1 MEGSG
6 ATIPPAGGPGNGPVE
21 WRLEGPL
28 IPHPGNVFVVSA
40 PSGAGKSTLVQ
51 RLVASVPDLRFS
63 ISFTTRKPRPG
74 EVNGRD
80 YFFVDEA
87 RFDAMVREGGF
98 VEWVEVYGHRYGT
111 GRAWLEEQLAS
122 GVDILLDIETTGALN
137 LRRAIPDAQ
146 MIFILPPSAAALE
159 QRLRGRG
166 KDSDEQVAIRLKHA
180 RHEME
185 LYHIYDYLV
194 VNDDLETAY
203 RTFESIIHATRARKE
218 RMAPLAQRILLDF

>member
-1 MEGSG
+1 M
-6 ATIPPAGGPGNGPVE
+6 
-21 WRLEGPL
+21 PL
-28 IPHPGNVFVVSA
+28 LDHPGNVFVVSA

-74 EVNGRD
+74 EVDGRD
-80 YFFVDEA
+80 YFFVDDA

-98 VEWVEVYGHRYGT
+98 VEWVQVYGQRYGT
-111 GRAWLEEQLAS
+111 GRAWLEGQLAS

-180 RHEME
+180 RHELE
-185 LYHIYDYLV
+185 LYHAYDYLV

-203 RTFESIIHATRARKE
+203 RTFESIVHATRARKE
-218 RMAPLAQRILLDF
+218 RMAPVAQRILQGF

>member
-1 MEGSG
+1 M
-6 ATIPPAGGPGNGPVE
+6 
-21 WRLEGPL
+21 LD
-28 IPHPGNVFVVSA
+28 HPGNVFVVSA

-51 RLVASVPDLRFS
+51 RLVASVADLRFS

-74 EVNGRD
+74 EVDGRD

-111 GRAWLEEQLAS
+111 GRAWLEGQLAS

-180 RHEME
+180 RHELE
-185 LYHIYDYLV
+185 LYHAYDYLV

-203 RTFESIIHATRARKE
+203 RAFESIIHATRARKE
-218 RMAPLAQRILLDF
+218 RMAPVAQRILQGF

>member
-1 MEGSG
+1 M
-6 ATIPPAGGPGNGPVE
+6 
-21 WRLEGPL
+21 LD
-28 IPHPGNVFVVSA
+28 HPGNVFVVSA

-51 RLVASVPDLRFS
+51 RLVASVADLRFS

-74 EVNGRD
+74 EVDGRD

-111 GRAWLEEQLAS
+111 GRAWLEGQLAS

-180 RHEME
+180 RHELE
-185 LYHIYDYLV
+185 LYHAYDYLV

-203 RTFESIIHATRARKE
+203 RAFESIIHATRARKE
-218 RMAPLAQRILLDF
+218 RMAQVAQRILQGF